1 MIVLPTFNPPL
12 PAGITTS
19 VLDERDLADITA
31 LLRACDDFSML
42 VSGQPSQPQE
52 AVGLLRDL
60 PPGSRGEDKRVYGFK
75 KGDALIGVLDAVS
88 GYPREAVCFIGL
100 FLLLPQERGQGLGRA
115 LLEAFAQSAGRAGF
129 EELMLGVVEDNQDG
143 LRFWQSCGFSLL
155 ETRPAQTFGQ
165 KQQRV
170 FRLRKFLQIG

>member
-1 MIVLPTFNPPL
+1 MNALPAFTPDPS
-12 PAGITTS
+12 AGITTV
-19 VLDERDLADITA
+19 VLDERDLADITV

-42 VSGQPSQPQE
+42 VSGQPSQPDE
-52 AVGLLRDL
+52 ALGLLRDL
-60 PPGSRGEDKRVYGFK
+60 PPGSRCEDKRVYGFK
-75 KGDALIGVLDAVS
+75 KEDALIGVLDAVS
-88 GYPREAVCFIGL
+88 GYPRQPVCFIGL
-100 FLLLPQERGQGLGRA
+100 FLLLPHERGQGLGRVI
-115 LLEAFAQSAGRAGF
+115 LEAFARSARQAGF

-170 FRLRKFLQIG
+170 FLLRKFLQI